1 MGLADFKDVDR
12 NELSMIEV
20 AHAILEDRGERMA
33 FADIVNEMQKY
44 LNKSDEEIRQRL
56 PQFYT
61 DINTDGRFISMGEN
75 VWALRTWFKFEAVDE
90 EVDHPEDDGDEA
102 STRKHH
108 KKVNAFL
115 ATTEGDDVI
124 DYENDDPEDEYLSD
138 DSDADEDDADEDDS
152 DDNSGDD
159 YDDDY
164 DDNEDDEDDD
174 SLPDGIE
181 GQLSQMDDDDLDDD
195 VDEG

>member
-33 FADIVNEMQKY
+33 FADIVNEVQKY

-61 DINTDGRFISMGEN
+61 DMNTDGRFISMGEN

-124 DYENDDPEDEYLSD
+124 DYENDDPEDEDLSD
-138 DSDADEDDADEDDS
+138 DSDADEDDE
-152 DDNSGDD
+152 DDNSGDDYD

-181 GQLSQMDDDDLDDD
+181 GQLSQMDDEDLDDD
-195 VDEG
+195 EDEE

>member
-33 FADIVNEMQKY
+33 FADIVNETQKY

-124 DYENDDPEDEYLSD
+124 DYENDDPEDEDLSD
-138 DSDADEDDADEDDS
+138 DSGANEDDADDS
-152 DDNSGDD
+152 SGDD
-159 YDDDY
+159 YVDDY
-164 DDNEDDEDDD
+164 DDNEDDEDDEDDD

-181 GQLSQMDDDDLDDD
+181 GQLSQMDDD
-195 VDEG
+195 EGEE

>member
-124 DYENDDPEDEYLSD
+124 DYENDDPEDEDLSD
-138 DSDADEDDADEDDS
+138 DSDADEDDA

-181 GQLSQMDDDDLDDD
+181 GQLSQMDDDDLNDD
-195 VDEG
+195 VDEE

>member
-1 MGLADFKDVDR
+1 MGLADFKDKDVDR

-102 STRKHH
+102 STRRHH
-108 KKVNAFL
+108 RKVNAFL

-124 DYENDDPEDEYLSD
+124 DYENDDPEDEDLSD
-138 DSDADEDDADEDDS
+138 DSDADEDDAD
-152 DDNSGDD
+152 DN

-181 GQLSQMDDDDLDDD
+181 GQLSQMDDDDLDDGE
-195 VDEG
+195 DEE

>member
-124 DYENDDPEDEYLSD
+124 DYENDDPEDEDLSD
-138 DSDADEDDADEDDS
+138 DSDANEDDA

-195 VDEG
+195 VDEE

>member
-124 DYENDDPEDEYLSD
+124 DYENDDPEDEDLSD
-138 DSDADEDDADEDDS
+138 DSDADEDDAD
-152 DDNSGDD
+152 DNSGDD

-164 DDNEDDEDDD
+164 NDNEDDEDDD

-195 VDEG
+195 VDEE

>member
-61 DINTDGRFISMGEN
+61 DMNTDGRFISMGEN

-90 EVDHPEDDGDEA
+90 EVDHPEEA
-102 STRKHH
+102 STRRHH
-108 KKVNAFL
+108 RKVNAFL

-124 DYENDDPEDEYLSD
+124 DYENDDPEDEDLSD
-138 DSDADEDDADEDDS
+138 DSDADEDDAD
-152 DDNSGDD
+152 DNSGND

-195 VDEG
+195 VDEE

>member
-33 FADIVNEMQKY
+33 FADIVNEVQKY

-61 DINTDGRFISMGEN
+61 DMNTDGRFISMGEN

-108 KKVNAFL
+108 KKVNAFM

-124 DYENDDPEDEYLSD
+124 DYENDDPEDEDLSD
-138 DSDADEDDADEDDS
+138 DSDADEDDD
-152 DDNSGDD
+152 DDNSGDDYD

-195 VDEG
+195 EDEE

>member
-33 FADIVNEMQKY
+33 FADIVNEVQKY

-61 DINTDGRFISMGEN
+61 DMNTDGRFISMGEN

-124 DYENDDPEDEYLSD
+124 DYENDDPEDEDLSD
-138 DSDADEDDADEDDS
+138 DSDADEDD
-152 DDNSGDD
+152 DNSGDDYD

-195 VDEG
+195 EDEE

>member
-33 FADIVNEMQKY
+33 FADIVNEVQKY
-44 LNKSDEEIRQRL
+44 LNKSDEEIRERL

-61 DINTDGRFISMGEN
+61 DMNTDGRFISMGEN

-124 DYENDDPEDEYLSD
+124 DYENDDPEDEDL
-138 DSDADEDDADEDDS
+138 DADS
-152 DDNSGDD
+152 DDDDDDDDTSSDDYD

-164 DDNEDDEDDD
+164 DDNEYDSEEDE
-174 SLPDGIE
+174 E
-181 GQLSQMDDDDLDDD
+181 
-195 VDEG
+195 

>member
-33 FADIVNEMQKY
+33 FADIVNEVQKY

-61 DINTDGRFISMGEN
+61 DMNTDGRFISMGEN

-108 KKVNAFL
+108 KRVNAFM

-124 DYENDDPEDEYLSD
+124 DYENDDPEDEDLSD
-138 DSDADEDDADEDDS
+138 DSDADEDDAD
-152 DDNSGDD
+152 DNSGDDYD

-174 SLPDGIE
+174 TLPDGIE

-195 VDEG
+195 EDEE

>member
-108 KKVNAFL
+108 KRVNAFL

-124 DYENDDPEDEYLSD
+124 DYENDDPEDEDLSD
-138 DSDADEDDADEDDS
+138 DSDADEDDAD
-152 DDNSGDD
+152 DNSGND

-181 GQLSQMDDDDLDDD
+181 GQLSQMDDDDLDDGE
-195 VDEG
+195 DEE

>member
-1 MGLADFKDVDR
+1 VGLADFKDVDR

-138 DSDADEDDADEDDS
+138 DSDADEDDADEDDA

>member
-1 MGLADFKDVDR
+1 MGVADFKDVDR

-33 FADIVNEMQKY
+33 FADIVNEVQKY

-61 DINTDGRFISMGEN
+61 DMNTDGRFISMGEN

-124 DYENDDPEDEYLSD
+124 DYENDDPEDEDLSD
-138 DSDADEDDADEDDS
+138 DSDADEDDD
-152 DDNSGDD
+152 DDNSGDDYD

-195 VDEG
+195 EDEE

>member
-33 FADIVNEMQKY
+33 FADIVNEVQKY

-61 DINTDGRFISMGEN
+61 DMNTDGRFISMGEN

-90 EVDHPEDDGDEA
+90 EVNHPEDDGDEA

-124 DYENDDPEDEYLSD
+124 DYENDDPEDEDLSD
-138 DSDADEDDADEDDS
+138 DSDADEDDD
-152 DDNSGDD
+152 DDNSGDDYD

-195 VDEG
+195 EDEE

>member
-1 MGLADFKDVDR
+1 MGVADFKDVDR

-20 AHAILEDRGERMA
+20 AHALLEDRGERMA
-33 FADIVNEMQKY
+33 FADIVNEVQKY

-61 DINTDGRFISMGEN
+61 DMNTDGRFISMGEN
-75 VWALRTWFKFEAVDE
+75 VGALRTWFKFEAVDE

-124 DYENDDPEDEYLSD
+124 DYENDDPEDEDLSD
-138 DSDADEDDADEDDS
+138 DSDADEDDD
-152 DDNSGDD
+152 DDNSGDDYD

-195 VDEG
+195 EDEE

>member
-20 AHAILEDRGERMA
+20 AHAILEDRGERVA

-124 DYENDDPEDEYLSD
+124 DYENDDPEDEDLSD
-138 DSDADEDDADEDDS
+138 GSDADEDDA

>member
-33 FADIVNEMQKY
+33 FADIVNEVQKY
-44 LNKSDEEIRQRL
+44 LNKSNEEIRQRL

-61 DINTDGRFISMGEN
+61 DMNTDGRFISMGEN

-124 DYENDDPEDEYLSD
+124 DYENDDPEDEDLSD
-138 DSDADEDDADEDDS
+138 DSDADEDDD
-152 DDNSGDD
+152 DDNSGDDYD

-195 VDEG
+195 EDEE

>member
-33 FADIVNEMQKY
+33 FADIVNEVQKY

-61 DINTDGRFISMGEN
+61 DMNTDGRFISMGEN

-90 EVDHPEDDGDEA
+90 EVDHPDDDGDEA

-124 DYENDDPEDEYLSD
+124 DYENDDPEDEDLSD
-138 DSDADEDDADEDDS
+138 DSDADEDDD
-152 DDNSGDD
+152 DDNSGDDYD

-195 VDEG
+195 EDEE

>member
-33 FADIVNEMQKY
+33 FADIVNEVQKY

-61 DINTDGRFISMGEN
+61 DMNTDGRFISMGEN
-75 VWALRTWFKFEAVDE
+75 VWALRTGFKFEAVEE

-124 DYENDDPEDEYLSD
+124 DYENDDPEDEDLSD
-138 DSDADEDDADEDDS
+138 DSDADEDDD
-152 DDNSGDD
+152 DDNSGDDYD

-195 VDEG
+195 EDEE

>member
-33 FADIVNEMQKY
+33 FADIVNEVQKY

-61 DINTDGRFISMGEN
+61 DMNTDGRFISMGEN

-124 DYENDDPEDEYLSD
+124 DYENDDPEDEDLSD
-138 DSDADEDDADEDDS
+138 DSDADEDDE
-152 DDNSGDD
+152 DDNSGDDYD

-195 VDEG
+195 EDEE

>member
-1 MGLADFKDVDR
+1 VGLADFKDVDR

-138 DSDADEDDADEDDS
+138 DSDADKDDA

>member
-33 FADIVNEMQKY
+33 FADIVNEVQKY
-44 LNKSDEEIRQRL
+44 LNKSDEEIRERL

-61 DINTDGRFISMGEN
+61 DMNTDGRFISMGEN

-124 DYENDDPEDEYLSD
+124 DYENDDPEDEDLDADSD
-138 DSDADEDDADEDDS
+138 DDDADDDDTSS
-152 DDNSGDD
+152 DDYD

-164 DDNEDDEDDD
+164 DDNEDDEEED

-181 GQLSQMDDDDLDDD
+181 GQLSQLDDDD
-195 VDEG
+195 DEEEEE

>member
-33 FADIVNEMQKY
+33 FADIVNEVQKY

-61 DINTDGRFISMGEN
+61 DMNTDGRFISMGEN

-108 KKVNAFL
+108 KKVNAFM

-124 DYENDDPEDEYLSD
+124 DYENDDPEDEDLSD
-138 DSDADEDDADEDDS
+138 GSDADEDDD
-152 DDNSGDD
+152 DDNSGDDYD

-195 VDEG
+195 EDEE

>member
-138 DSDADEDDADEDDS
+138 DSDADEDDAD
-152 DDNSGDD
+152 DNSGDD

>member
-20 AHAILEDRGERMA
+20 AHAILEDHGERMA
-33 FADIVNEMQKY
+33 FADIVNEVQQY
-44 LNKSDEEIRQRL
+44 LHKSDEEIRERL

-61 DINTDGRFISMGEN
+61 DMNTDGRFISMGEN

-124 DYENDDPEDEYLSD
+124 DYENDDPEDEDLSD
-138 DSDADEDDADEDDS
+138 DSDADEDDD
-152 DDNSGDD
+152 DDNSGDDYD

-181 GQLSQMDDDDLDDD
+181 GQLSQMDDEDLDDD
-195 VDEG
+195 EDEE

>member
-124 DYENDDPEDEYLSD
+124 DYENDDPEDEDLSD
-138 DSDADEDDADEDDS
+138 DSDADEDDADE
-152 DDNSGDD
+152 NSGDD

-195 VDEG
+195 VDEE

>member
-33 FADIVNEMQKY
+33 FADIVNEVQKY

-61 DINTDGRFISMGEN
+61 DMNTDGRFISMGEN

-124 DYENDDPEDEYLSD
+124 DYENDDPEDEDLSD
-138 DSDADEDDADEDDS
+138 DSDADEDDD
-152 DDNSGDD
+152 DDNSGD
-159 YDDDY
+159 DDDY

-195 VDEG
+195 EDEE

>member
-124 DYENDDPEDEYLSD
+124 DYENDDPEDEDLSD
-138 DSDADEDDADEDDS
+138 DSDADEDDAD
-152 DDNSGDD
+152 DNSGDD
-159 YDDDY
+159 YDYDD

-195 VDEG
+195 VDEE

>member
-33 FADIVNEMQKY
+33 FADIVNEVQKY
-44 LNKSDEEIRQRL
+44 LNKSDEEIRERL

-61 DINTDGRFISMGEN
+61 DMNTDGRFISMGEN

-124 DYENDDPEDEYLSD
+124 DYENDDPEDEDL
-138 DSDADEDDADEDDS
+138 DADS
-152 DDNSGDD
+152 DDDDDDDDTSSDDYD

-164 DDNEDDEDDD
+164 DDNEDDEEED

-181 GQLSQMDDDDLDDD
+181 GQLSQLDDDD
-195 VDEG
+195 DEEDEEE

>member
-124 DYENDDPEDEYLSD
+124 DYENDDPEDEDLSD
-138 DSDADEDDADEDDS
+138 DSDADEDDAD
-152 DDNSGDD
+152 DNSGDD
-159 YDDDY
+159 YDD
-164 DDNEDDEDDD
+164 NEDDDDDD
-174 SLPDGIE
+174 SLLDGIE
-181 GQLSQMDDDDLDDD
+181 DQLSQMDDDDLDDD
-195 VDEG
+195 EDEE

>member
-33 FADIVNEMQKY
+33 FADIVNEVQKY

-61 DINTDGRFISMGEN
+61 DMNTDGRFISMGEN

-124 DYENDDPEDEYLSD
+124 DYENDDPEDEDLSD
-138 DSDADEDDADEDDS
+138 DSDADEDDD
-152 DDNSGDD
+152 DDNSGDDYD

-181 GQLSQMDDDDLDDD
+181 GQLSQLDDDDE
-195 VDEG
+195 DEE

>member
-124 DYENDDPEDEYLSD
+124 DYENDDPEDEDLSD
-138 DSDADEDDADEDDS
+138 DSDADEDDADE
-152 DDNSGDD
+152 NSGDD

>member
-33 FADIVNEMQKY
+33 FADIVNEVQKY

-61 DINTDGRFISMGEN
+61 DMNTDGRFISMGEN

-124 DYENDDPEDEYLSD
+124 DYENDDPEDEDLSD
-138 DSDADEDDADEDDS
+138 DSDNDDDDD
-152 DDNSGDD
+152 DDNSGDDYD

-195 VDEG
+195 EDEE

>member
-33 FADIVNEMQKY
+33 FADIVNETQKY

-124 DYENDDPEDEYLSD
+124 DYENDDPEDEDLSD
-138 DSDADEDDADEDDS
+138 DSGANEDDADDS
-152 DDNSGDD
+152 SGDD
-159 YDDDY
+159 YVDDY

-195 VDEG
+195 EGEE

>member
-33 FADIVNEMQKY
+33 FADIVNEVQKY

-61 DINTDGRFISMGEN
+61 DMNTDGRFISMGEN

-124 DYENDDPEDEYLSD
+124 DYENDDPEDEDLSD
-138 DSDADEDDADEDDS
+138 DSDADEDDDN
-152 DDNSGDD
+152 DNSGDDYD

-181 GQLSQMDDDDLDDD
+181 GQLSQLDDDDLDDD
-195 VDEG
+195 EDEE

>member
-124 DYENDDPEDEYLSD
+124 DYENDDPEDEDLSD
-138 DSDADEDDADEDDS
+138 GSDADEDDA

-195 VDEG
+195 VDEE

>member
-33 FADIVNEMQKY
+33 FADIVNEVQKY

-61 DINTDGRFISMGEN
+61 DMNTDGRFISMGEN

-124 DYENDDPEDEYLSD
+124 DYENDDPEDEDLSD
-138 DSDADEDDADEDDS
+138 DSDADEDDD
-152 DDNSGDD
+152 DDNSGDDDD

-195 VDEG
+195 EDEE